1 MVGQRPVTAG
11 LEGAGVAACGRIE
24 AVDGAK
30 ERIGILSAS
39 PVVDVDWERSANR
52 VVRLSRA
59 ENSSLLAM
67 V

>member
-11 LEGAGVAACGRIE
+11 LEGAGIAPCGGIK

-39 PVVDVDWERSANR
+39 PVVDVDCERLADG
-52 VVRLSRA
+52 VVKLCKTESD
-59 ENSSLLAM
+59 SLLAM